1 MKRVSGKATKLIARS
16 SNSNERRRERSGD
29 VIGPRGHII
38 SSELQGPWPKIGP
51 TVYHL
56 RVING
61 KGKVRRSRMPLG
73 AWLRD

>member
-1 MKRVSGKATKLIARS
+1 MKRVSGKATNLIARS
-16 SNSNERRRERSGD
+16 PNSNERRERSGD

-38 SSELQGPWPKIGP
+38 SSELQGPWPRNGP

-61 KGKVRRSRMPLG
+61 KGKVRRSTMPQG